1 MLFSHALSVS
11 WFGSCEMSYTVIK
24 DLHIQ
29 QGHPILNAP
38 FLCTFWGKGV
48 GYPWV
53 TPHGSHKGSQK
64 VNLWKHRMVEVWRV
78 DGRSAGPSSLLKK
91 VTRSPELDIV
101 LQVWLYQC

>member
-1 MLFSHALSVS
+1 MYMLFSQALSAG

-38 FLCTFWGKGV
+38 FLCTFGEKGA

-53 TPHGSHKGSQK
+53 THHRSHKRSQK
-64 VNLWKHRMVEVWRV
+64 VNLWKHRMVEV
-78 DGRSAGPSSLLKK
+78 
-91 VTRSPELDIV
+91 
-101 LQVWLYQC
+101 